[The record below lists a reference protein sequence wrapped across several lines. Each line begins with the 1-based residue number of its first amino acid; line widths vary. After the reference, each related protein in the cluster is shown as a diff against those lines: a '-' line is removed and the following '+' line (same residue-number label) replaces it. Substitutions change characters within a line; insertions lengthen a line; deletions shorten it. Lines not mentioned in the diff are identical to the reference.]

1 MGTVALSKV
10 LNVREKEKVD
20 AQKAYSQAMASFEEV
35 ATHLYQLLKKKE
47 KAEET
52 YEESMYETTSIEVIR
67 QQMDYI
73 DVLSKKIMNLQHKV
87 QKARE
92 EMDVKH
98 GKLKHAHVEVKKFER
113 IIENRIQTEEE
124 ITKKQDE
131 ITMDEISIQQYLSHT
146 N

>member
-10 LNVREKEKVD
+10 LNVREKEKTD
-20 AQKAYSQAMASFEEV
+20 AQKAYNQAIESFEEV

-52 YEESMYETTSIEVIR
+52 YEESMHETTSIEIIR

-73 DVLSKKIMNLQHKV
+73 EVLSKKIMNLQREV
-87 QKARE
+87 QRARE

-113 IIENRIQTEEE
+113 IIEKRIQTKEE
-124 ITKKQDE
+124 IMRKQE
-131 ITMDEISIQQYLSHT
+131 ELTMDEISIQQYLSHT